1 MFVLQNLFK
10 LTINQLIMKSG
21 LSLFILLLFSTLTFT
36 HCTSPSSNDTN
47 KGQIEQP
54 VDSAESESSIH
65 TSFPLPTVPVVI
77 TDPDEAMLYLSKHFW
92 DQFPFADT
100 TLIGKPDI
108 TEQGF
113 VDYIQIL
120 NEIPHV
126 DAEKSLVFMLDK
138 AKETPA
144 MYVHFASLYTKYLYE
159 PNSPFRNEELYIPVV
174 NNLLKSGLLSET
186 DQSVYGFHQEMIMKN
201 RVRTTATDFVYTL
214 ANGDKKKMHALQS
227 SYLILFFTNPDCPAC
242 AALTQELS
250 NSKALWS
257 MFSMN
262 NPPINSML
270 TVLSIYPDSNID
282 QWRKALPNL
291 PQKHWVNAYDDGTVI
306 TNKRLYDIKAIPT
319 LYLLNKNKEIILKDT
334 SLEEIEKY
342 FRKLGMK

>member
-54 VDSAESESSIH
+54 VDSAETENSIH

-100 TLIGKPDI
+100 ALIGLPDI

-120 NEIPHV
+120 NEIPHI

>member
-100 TLIGKPDI
+100 ALIGLPDI

-120 NEIPHV
+120 NEIPHI

-342 FRKLGMK
+342 FRKLGAK

>member
-1 MFVLQNLFK
+1 
-10 LTINQLIMKSG
+10 MKSG
-21 LSLFILLLFSTLTFT
+21 FSLFILLLFSTLTFT
-36 HCTSPSSNDTN
+36 HCTSPSEKITN
-47 KGQIEQP
+47 KGQMEQP
-54 VDSAESESSIH
+54 VASAVMESSSLN
-65 TSFPLPTVPVVI
+65 SFPLPTVPVVI

-100 TLIGKPDI
+100 TLIDQPDI

-120 NEIPHV
+120 NQIPHS
-126 DAEKSLVFMLDK
+126 DAEKSLLSMLDK
-138 AKETPA
+138 AKETPT
-144 MYVHFASLYTKYLYE
+144 MYVHFASLYTQYLYD

-174 NNLLKSGLLSET
+174 NNLLKSGLLSEA
-186 DQSVYGFHQEMIMKN
+186 DQSVYDFHQEMIMKN
-201 RVRTTATDFVYTL
+201 RIGTKATDFVYTL

-227 SYLILFFTNPDCPAC
+227 SYLLLYFTNPDCPAC

-250 NSKALWS
+250 NSKVLWS

-262 NPPINSML
+262 NPPIHNML

-291 PQKHWVNAYDDGTVI
+291 PQKHWVNAFDDGTVL

-334 SLEEIEKY
+334 SLEGIEEY
-342 FRKLGMK
+342 FMKLGRK

>member
-100 TLIGKPDI
+100 ALIGLPDI

-306 TNKRLYDIKAIPT
+306 TNKRLYDIKAIQT

>member
-54 VDSAESESSIH
+54 VDSAETESSIH

-100 TLIGKPDI
+100 ALIGKPDI

-126 DAEKSLVFMLDK
+126 DAEKSLVYMLHK

-342 FRKLGMK
+342 FRKLGSK

>member
-54 VDSAESESSIH
+54 VDSAETESSIH

-100 TLIGKPDI
+100 ALIGLPDI